1 LRRLRPKNYRITQI
15 VLWWVGSALMLVA
28 ISAGAYLI
36 YQRAVVRTLEGF
48 QQSMRVIAE
57 DTDRQM
63 HGVDTSIRLLR
74 VEAEHSLDEDKH
86 GINTPWFPV
95 LAAQNGLF
103 YTRRLPEGMPL
114 EKGSYLFGKGGI
126 PEPDSPRML
135 EMRKIL
141 ALVPLFAEA
150 KHHILGASWVYYVS
164 MAGFTNL
171 YPFTGEEMAG
181 KLLWDDAA
189 MGAENRSR
197 VKPANNLE
205 RGVHWMDAYLDHAGK
220 GAIVSVV
227 TPVYDRKD
235 TYRAFIAIDF
245 ALGNL
250 KQILSPVNFAEGEFY
265 VVNRSGQILLAS
277 RPMDMRQLQTLDT
290 FLPEE
295 IRVSQERWLA
305 QNGIGCERFG
315 DWYLCRQSMNEVPWQ
330 ALFVVDRASV
340 VKRSIADIWIEVVS
354 LVLLALVLI
363 VFARYRYLAEK
374 QKEWGKR
381 YQRILESSDQ
391 GFGEWHIQKRTFNA
405 SPMLD
410 TLFGR
415 PHQDFKT
422 WKDWMQYIH
431 PEDVAGVRHSLSGYL
446 SGRRPLSVVTFRVQA
461 KDGSWR
467 WLMAH
472 GKVAEYDK
480 QGRPEIVTGTLTDI
494 TGQKKS
500 EMALLMA
507 KQVADQARDA
517 AESANVAKS
526 RFLATA
532 SHDLRQPVQ
541 AGNLFVSTLKQ
552 SKLDPE
558 QRRIVSNL
566 EQVARSLDELLDA
579 LLEISRLDAGTM
591 TPQMEPVEIHN
602 IFQRIESEFAS
613 LALERKLRFKF
624 FFPERPLVFLTD
636 IGIFMR
642 ILRNLVDN
650 AIRYTERGGV
660 LVGVRLRTR
669 EGRRFLLFQVWDTGI
684 GIQGEYLERIYEE
697 FFQVENPPLHRRRGL
712 GLGLAITHRMVDL
725 MEYGIRCES
734 RYGRGSLFEI
744 SIPLPV
750 DELQVSDVAL
760 PEEPDDY
767 SLLRGK
773 FCILTE
779 DDPLVS
785 EAFSIWLKSCG
796 MRCLCFADSAS
807 VLASPDVP
815 NADFFITDFRIQGKL
830 DGVKLLEALQER
842 AQRPVRGVIVTGGAS
857 RAQIVSAM
865 HHNANWPVLYKPV
878 TAERLLETLMQLWQ
892 EQPFRP
898 SLFPP

>member
-1 LRRLRPKNYRITQI
+1 LRRLRLKNRPIAKLL
-15 VLWWVGSALMLVA
+15 LWWAGSALVIAA
-28 ISAGAYLI
+28 IGVGAYLL
-36 YQRAVVRTLEGF
+36 YQRALMRTLDGF
-48 QQSMRVIAE
+48 QQSMRIIAV

-63 HGVDTSIRLLR
+63 HGVDTSVRLLR

-86 GINTPWFPV
+86 GMNPPWFPTLV
-95 LAAQNGLF
+95 SEGDLF
-103 YTRRLPEGMPL
+103 YTSRLPEGMPL

-126 PEPDSPRML
+126 PKPDSPRL
-135 EMRKIL
+135 VEMRKIL

-150 KHHILGASWVYYVS
+150 KRHILGASWVYYVS
-164 MAGFTNL
+164 MEGFTNL
-171 YPFTGEEMAG
+171 YPFTGEDMAG

-189 MGAENRSR
+189 MGVENRSR
-197 VKPANNLE
+197 IRPQSNPE
-205 RGVHWMDAYLDHAGK
+205 RGVHWMDAYMDHAGK

-227 TPVYDRKD
+227 TPVYDKREA
-235 TYRAFIAIDF
+235 YRAFIAIDF
-245 ALGNL
+245 TLSDL
-250 KQILSPVNFAEGEFY
+250 KQVLSPVHLKDGEFY

-277 RPMDMRQLQTLDT
+277 RQMDMRQIQKLDS

-295 IRVSQERWLA
+295 LRAFQENWLTRK
-305 QNGIGCERFG
+305 GVGCERLG

-340 VKRSIADIWIEVVS
+340 VKRSIADMWIEVVS

-363 VFARYRYLAEK
+363 VFARYRHLAEK

-391 GFGEWHIQKRTFNA
+391 GFGEWHIKRRTFNA
-405 SPMLD
+405 SQMFD
-410 TLFGR
+410 ILFGH

-422 WKDWMQYIH
+422 WKDWMKHIH

-446 SGRRPLSVVTFRVQA
+446 SGRRPLNVVTFRVRSE
-461 KDGSWR
+461 DGSWR

-472 GKVAEYDK
+472 GKVVEYDRR
-480 QGRPEIVTGTLTDI
+480 GRPEIVTGTLTDI
-494 TGQKKS
+494 TEQKKN
-500 EMALLMA
+500 EVALLTA
-507 KQVADQARDA
+507 KQVAEEAREA
-517 AESANVAKS
+517 AEAANIAKS

-552 SKLDPE
+552 STLDPE
-558 QRRIVSNL
+558 QRMIVYNL

-591 TPQMEPVEIHN
+591 TPQMEPVEVHD

-613 LALERKLRFKF
+613 LALERQLRFKF
-624 FFPERPLVFLTD
+624 FFPERPLVFPTD
-636 IGIFMR
+636 MGIFIR

-650 AIRYTERGGV
+650 ALRYTEWGGV
-660 LVGVRLRTR
+660 LVGVRFRKR

-684 GIQGEYLERIYEE
+684 GIQEEYLDRIHEE
-697 FFQVENPPLHRRRGL
+697 FFQVDNPPLQQRRGL
-712 GLGLAITHRMVDL
+712 GLGLAITYRMAEL
-725 MEYGIRCES
+725 MGYGVRCVS
-734 RYGRGSLFEI
+734 SYGRGSLFEV

-750 DELQVSDVAL
+750 NELQVSDVSHSEA
-760 PEEPDDY
+760 PDDY
-767 SLLRGK
+767 SVLQGK

-785 EAFSIWLKSCG
+785 EAFSVWLASCG
-796 MRCLCFADSAS
+796 MRCLCFSDSRS
-807 VLASPDVP
+807 VLASPEIQ

-830 DGVKLLEALQER
+830 NGIKLLEALQER
-842 AQRPVRGVIVTGGAS
+842 NKRPIRGIIVTGGAS
-857 RAQIVSAM
+857 RAQIVSDM
-865 HHNANWPVLYKPV
+865 HHSANWPVLYKPV
-878 TAERLLETLMQLWQ
+878 TAEHLLKTLLQLWQ
-892 EQPFRP
+892 DQPFSV